1 MKAIN
6 SIHAKLGDLW
16 WYTMLLFVA
25 QRFGDVIN
33 MFVGLWLVPKYVSPE
48 DLGAVL
54 PLSQFVSLVGLPLGI
69 IAIPFM
75 KYLNLYAEK
84 GEFDKVK
91 ALLRDVFMGTGI
103 LAFVSLGLAYFL
115 LPILFE
121 RVRVAAGSLGLLI
134 VGVSLLNAVSC
145 IFQNAVQGLKLYSTT
160 VWLNVLAAPFRLI
173 LMLVFMPFRAL
184 SGYFVGQGAAPGVT
198 VLGALWTL
206 RRRLGHSVR
215 PVSYWR
221 EDGRAMIRYT
231 IPIAALT
238 VMNTVFSAV
247 DSLLIRHRLSD
258 FESAG
263 YYVITRFSEITS
275 YLGTV
280 FIVFLFPMV
289 ASRAAKAQDAKDILV
304 KTLCGS
310 IGSGLL
316 VATSLYFAGSFVLGL
331 QDIWQAYQSLA
342 PQMFW
347 ACMLNVFLMVNTA
360 FTTYE
365 SARGSFRFLWYVV
378 PITVVKGVGLYLLT
392 GYTFFDGILPS
403 SWLSAI
409 AAFNPNRLDFLLAMF
424 IFAQVLIS
432 LCFLIDV
439 FGHFGHGWGCGN
451 YGIMR
456 PWKTKRLNG

>member
-1 MKAIN
+1 MKILE

-16 WYTMLLFVA
+16 WYTLLLFVA

-33 MFVGLWLVPKYVSPE
+33 MFVGLWLVPKYVSSE
-48 DLGAVL
+48 ELGAVL
-54 PLSQFVSLVGLPLGI
+54 PLSQFLSLVGLPLGV

-84 GEFDKVK
+84 GEFGKVK
-91 ALLRDVFMGTGI
+91 ALLRDVFVGTGI

-115 LPILFE
+115 LPLLFE

-134 VGVSLLNAVSC
+134 VGVSLLTSVSC

-184 SGYFVGQGAAPGVT
+184 SGYFIGQGAVPGVT

-206 RRRLGHSVR
+206 RKKLDRSVR

-221 EDGRAMIRYT
+221 EDGRAMIRYA
-231 IPIAALT
+231 IPIAVLT
-238 VMNTVFSAV
+238 VMGTVFSAV
-247 DSLLIRHRLSD
+247 DSLIIRHRLSD

-289 ASRAAKAQDAKDILV
+289 ASRAAKVQDAKDILV
-304 KTLCGS
+304 KTLLGS
-310 IGSGLL
+310 MGSGLL
-316 VATSLYFAGSFVLGL
+316 VAAFLYFSGSFILGL
-331 QDIWQAYQSLA
+331 QDVWLPYQSLSLH
-342 PQMFW
+342 MFW
-347 ACMLNVFLMVNTA
+347 VCVLNVLLMANAA

-392 GYTFFDGILPS
+392 GYTFFEGILPS
-403 SWLSAI
+403 SWLSAV
-409 AAFNPNRLDFLLAMF
+409 ATFNPNRLGFLLAVF
-424 IFAQVLIS
+424 IVAQVLIS
-432 LCFLIDV
+432 LCFVIDV
-439 FGHFGHGWGCGN
+439 FKGD
-451 YGIMR
+451 
-456 PWKTKRLNG
+456 K

>member
-1 MKAIN
+1 MKLLT

-33 MFVGLWLVPKYVSPE
+33 MFVGIWLVPKYVSPE

-54 PLSQFVSLVGLPLGI
+54 PLSQFVSLIGLPLGI

-84 GEFDKVK
+84 GEFGKVK
-91 ALLRDVFMGTGI
+91 SLLRDVFVGTGI

-115 LPILFE
+115 LPLLFE

-184 SGYFVGQGAAPGVT
+184 SGYFVGQGAAPGMT
-198 VLGALWTL
+198 VLGAFWML
-206 RRRLGHSVR
+206 RKRLGRSVR
-215 PVSYWR
+215 PVSYWH
-221 EDGRAMIRYT
+221 EDGRGMIRYA
-231 IPIAALT
+231 IPIAILT
-238 VMNTVFSAV
+238 IMGTVFSAV
-247 DSLLIRHRLSD
+247 DSLIIRHRLSD

-289 ASRAAKAQDAKDILV
+289 ASRSAKAQGARDILV
-304 KTLCGS
+304 KTLFGS
-310 IGSGLL
+310 VVSGLL
-316 VATSLYFAGSFVLGL
+316 VATSLYFFGSFILGL
-331 QDIWQAYQSLA
+331 QDVWNTYQPLA
-342 PQMFW
+342 PHMFW
-347 ACMLNVFLMVNTA
+347 VCILNVFLMANSV
-360 FTTYE
+360 FSTYE
-365 SARGSFRFLWYVV
+365 TARGSFRFLWYVV

-392 GYTFFDGILPS
+392 GYTLFDGIVPS
-403 SWLSAI
+403 CWLSAI
-409 AAFNPNRLDFLLAMF
+409 EAVNPNRLGFILLVF
-424 IFAQVLIS
+424 IFAQMLITF
-432 LCFLIDV
+432 CFIIDV
-439 FGHFGHGWGCGN
+439 FRG
-451 YGIMR
+451 R
-456 PWKTKRLNG
+456 K

>member
-1 MKAIN
+1 MKILE

-16 WYTMLLFVA
+16 WYTLLLFVA

-33 MFVGLWLVPKYVSPE
+33 MFVGLWLVPKYVSSE
-48 DLGAVL
+48 ELGAVL
-54 PLSQFVSLVGLPLGI
+54 PLSQFLSLVGLPLGV

-84 GEFDKVK
+84 GEFGKVK
-91 ALLRDVFMGTGI
+91 ALLRDVFVGTGI

-115 LPILFE
+115 LPLLFE

-134 VGVSLLNAVSC
+134 VGVSLLTSVSC

-184 SGYFVGQGAAPGVT
+184 SGYFIGQGAVPGVT

-206 RRRLGHSVR
+206 RKKLDRSVR

-221 EDGRAMIRYT
+221 EDGRAMIRYA
-231 IPIAALT
+231 IPIAVLT
-238 VMNTVFSAV
+238 VMGTVFSAV
-247 DSLLIRHRLSD
+247 DSLIIRHRLSD

-289 ASRAAKAQDAKDILV
+289 ASRAAKVQDAKDILV
-304 KTLCGS
+304 KTLLGS
-310 IGSGLL
+310 MGSGLL
-316 VATSLYFAGSFVLGL
+316 VAAFLYFSGSFILGL
-331 QDIWQAYQSLA
+331 QDVWIPYQSLSLH
-342 PQMFW
+342 MFW
-347 ACMLNVFLMVNTA
+347 VCVLNVLLMANAA

-392 GYTFFDGILPS
+392 GYTFFEGILPS
-403 SWLSAI
+403 SWLSAV
-409 AAFNPNRLDFLLAMF
+409 ATFNPNRLGFLLAVF
-424 IFAQVLIS
+424 IVAQVLIS
-432 LCFLIDV
+432 LCFVIDV
-439 FGHFGHGWGCGN
+439 FKGD
-451 YGIMR
+451 
-456 PWKTKRLNG
+456 K